1 MDRLDEYRDS
11 IERILKQIAVIP
23 YSVPNIKDRAVLDRN
38 SDNYLVVREGWEG
51 IRHIVNIVVHLEI
64 RDGKIWILEDWLEH
78 GIAADLEEAG
88 IPKSDIVLGFY
99 PADVRPHTEYAV
111 A

>member
-1 MDRLDEYRDS
+1 MDSLNEYRS
-11 IERILKQIAVIP
+11 IIERSLKEHAAVP
-23 YSVPNIKDRAVLDRN
+23 YSVPTVKDRAVLDRN
-38 SDNYLVVREGWEG
+38 SDNYLLVREGWEG
-51 IRHIVNIVVHLEI
+51 RKHVVNVVVQIEL
-64 RDGKIWILEDWLEH
+64 RDGKIWVLEDWLEDS
-78 GIAADLEEAG
+78 ITAELEVAG

>member
-1 MDRLDEYRDS
+1 MDRLDEYRNI
-11 IERILKQIAVIP
+11 IERILKRIAAVP
-23 YSVPNIKDRAVLDRN
+23 YSVPNVKARVALDRN
-38 SDNYLVVREGWEG
+38 SDNYVVVQEGWEG
-51 IRHIVNIVVHLEI
+51 TRHLVNVLVHLEI
-64 RDGKIWILEDWLEH
+64 QNGKIWILEDWLEH